1 MNTRAA
7 LLLSIGTGAAGFF
20 AAWLI
25 FRSDGT
31 CRIDDASSPV
41 EARGLQREA
50 PQLRA
55 TPEPPDLERPDS
67 RVPAFTERPPE
78 PTPAPSAPAK
88 PVAAVPAS
96 DPSDPRTLPEG
107 SLAEM
112 EVKRDAIQELLVAK
126 QMPFMEE
133 RYKDGRFEHL
143 TDDNALKGSAA
154 EYERERHLVYTK
166 RFEHGRGWNLVVLP
180 REEFPDLYAYKDE
193 VVRLDDLMRE
203 KRVAEAKTQ
212 AQAGPK

>member
-1 MNTRAA
+1 MNTRSA
-7 LLLSIGTGAAGFF
+7 LFLSTSTAVAGFV

-31 CRIDDASSPV
+31 CKIDDVSSPV
-41 EARGLQREA
+41 EARGLQRDA

-55 TPEPPDLERPDS
+55 QPEPPDLERPDS

-78 PTPAPSAPAK
+78 PAPAK
-88 PVAAVPAS
+88 PVAAVPPS
-96 DPSDPRTLPEG
+96 DSSDPRNLPEG
-107 SLAEM
+107 TLAEM
-112 EVKRDAIQELLVAK
+112 TVKREAIQKLLVEK

-133 RYKDGRFEHL
+133 RYKGGRSEHL
-143 TDDNALKGSAA
+143 TDDKKLTGSQA

-166 RFEHGRGWNLVVLP
+166 RYVQGQGWDRVVLP

-193 VVRLDDLMRE
+193 VVRLDDLMQE
-203 KRVAEAKTQ
+203 KRIADANS
-212 AQAGPK
+212 QAGPK